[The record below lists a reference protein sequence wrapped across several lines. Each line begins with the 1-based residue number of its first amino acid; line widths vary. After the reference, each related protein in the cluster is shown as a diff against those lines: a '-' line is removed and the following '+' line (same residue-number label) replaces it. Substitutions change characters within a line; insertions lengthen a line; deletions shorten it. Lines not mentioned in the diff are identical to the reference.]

1 MREKGVANLESR
13 PMAKR
18 KPIRTCGA
26 HILLPA
32 LAPAAFFLVASTP
45 VEVLGCFNRGLMA
58 LSVAMVSVVAGIIF
72 AVKGRLARRRGD
84 PDAIW
89 WVVSALILAVP
100 AVGLIIL
107 A

>member
-1 MREKGVANLESR
+1 MT
-13 PMAKR
+13 
-18 KPIRTCGA
+18 RTLR

-45 VEVLGCFNRGLMA
+45 VEVLGCFSRGLMA

-72 AVKGRLARRRGD
+72 AVKGRLARRRGH

-89 WVVSALILAVP
+89 WVVSALILAIP
-100 AVGLIIL
+100 PVGLIIL

>member
-1 MREKGVANLESR
+1 MN
-13 PMAKR
+13 
-18 KPIRTCGA
+18 RTLH

-58 LSVAMVSVVAGIIF
+58 LSVAMVSVIAGMIF
-72 AVKGRLARRRGD
+72 AVKGGLARRRGD
-84 PDAIW
+84 PDARW
-89 WVVSALILAVP
+89 WVVSALILAIP
-100 AVGLIIL
+100 PVGLIIL